1 MRNILLAAALST
13 AVLSAA
19 PVAAQTAATV
29 SVREGAI
36 LTTADGRRLGRIA
49 RVVSN
54 AAGEPVA
61 ASVIVDSRFVS
72 VPLST
77 ITVDG
82 RRATTSL
89 SLAQVRGL

>member
-1 MRNILLAAALST
+1 MRMILLAAALST
-13 AVLSAA
+13 CALSAA
-19 PVAAQTAATV
+19 PAYAQSTATV

-49 RVVSN
+49 RVVNN
-54 AAGEPVA
+54 AAGDPVA

-89 SLAQVRGL
+89 SLAQVRDL